1 MYKKTKKKGKKYDK
15 NIYRSKQPCVG
26 GACKK
31 KFDELDFIEMIPSTL
46 VPKLSEIYKKLV
58 ELIESGTAHTE
69 NAIKD
74 AVIEIERF

>member
-1 MYKKTKKKGKKYDK
+1 
-15 NIYRSKQPCVG
+15 
-26 GACKK
+26 
-31 KFDELDFIEMIPSTL
+31 MIPSTL